1 MEVIKMRYFE
11 LIQKQ
16 TSKAKAVSK
25 TAAVVW
31 PENSQTVRIPAGAG
45 PVRIRIVDGK
55 VSIISDDTAT
65 SDQST
70 DTQ

>member
-1 MEVIKMRYFE
+1 MRYFE

-31 PENSQTVRIPAGAG
+31 PESSQTIRIPAGAG
-45 PVRIRIVDGK
+45 PVQIKVVDGQMSI
-55 VSIISDDTAT
+55 VSDDSTISDLSA
-65 SDQST
+65 